1 MKVFPSRSAVLAA
14 AALGSVAAVLAA
26 AMFALRPGS
35 AEAQGVM
42 SVPACQCSA
51 PTVIPGM
58 SSSVVHCICGGM
70 SCVVSEH
77 TGPGKNTNLM
87 QCVK

>member
-1 MKVFPSRSAVLAA
+1 MFSSSTRYTRLAAMVLA
-14 AALGSVAAVLAA
+14 SAAVLLLGL
-26 AMFALRPGS
+26 MALRGGK

-42 SVPACQCSA
+42 SAPACQCSA
-51 PTVIPGM
+51 TTAIPGL
-58 SSSVVHCICGGM
+58 SSTVVHCVCGGM